1 MKRICSLY
9 MEKKGKKEKNFT
21 SAILKIVAN
30 EDSFFLKINGAEE
43 GDIGRETNF

>member
-1 MKRICSLY
+1 
-9 MEKKGKKEKNFT
+9 MEKNGKKEKNFT

-30 EDSFFLKINGAEE
+30 EDSFYGKKNGAEE